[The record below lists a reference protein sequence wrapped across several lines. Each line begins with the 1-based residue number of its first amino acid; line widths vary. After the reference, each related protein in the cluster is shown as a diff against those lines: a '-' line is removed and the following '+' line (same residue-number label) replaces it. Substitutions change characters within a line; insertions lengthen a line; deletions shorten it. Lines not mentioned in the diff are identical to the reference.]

1 MILFNNVSKRYD
13 NSDRLALD
21 NVNFFIDKGE
31 FVFIIGSSGAGK
43 STITKLIM
51 REELPTSGNIIINN
65 TDITLLP
72 RKELPYYRR
81 KLGIVFQD
89 FRLIQSKNVYENVAF
104 ALQITGASAKEV
116 RRRVPSVLNMVG
128 LSHKAKAMPAHLSG
142 GEQQRVAL
150 ARAMV
155 NNPPVL
161 IADEPTGN
169 LDPANSEE
177 IIQILL
183 DINMHGTTVLMVT
196 HAEDIVNR
204 MKKRVIEIQEG
215 VIIRDQEHGSYMSNG
230 FIKQNKIFR

>member
-1 MILFNNVSKRYD
+1 MILFNSVSKKYNND
-13 NSDRLALD
+13 KLALD

-51 REELPTSGNIIINN
+51 REELPTGGRIMINN
-65 TDITLLP
+65 TDITMLP
-72 RKELPYYRR
+72 RNELPYYRR
-81 KLGIVFQD
+81 KLGMVFQD
-89 FRLIQSKNVYENVAF
+89 FRLIQTKTVYENVAF
-104 ALQITGASAKEV
+104 ALQITGATAKEV
-116 RRRVPSVLNMVG
+116 RRVVPNVLSMVG
-128 LSHKAKAMPAHLSG
+128 LSHKAKAFPNQLSG

-169 LDPANSEE
+169 LDPTNAEE
-177 IIQILL
+177 IMQILM
-183 DINMHGTTVLMVT
+183 DINKHGTTVLTVT
-196 HAEDIVNR
+196 HADDIVNR

-215 VIIRDQEHGSYMSNG
+215 IIIRDQEQGAY
-230 FIKQNKIFR
+230 ICP

>member
-21 NVNFFIDKGE
+21 NVNFFIDKVNLSLLS
-31 FVFIIGSSGAGK
+31 VFGAGK

-155 NNPPVL
+155 NNPL
-161 IADEPTGN
+161 
-169 LDPANSEE
+169 
-177 IIQILL
+177 
-183 DINMHGTTVLMVT
+183 
-196 HAEDIVNR
+196 
-204 MKKRVIEIQEG
+204 
-215 VIIRDQEHGSYMSNG
+215 
-230 FIKQNKIFR
+230 F